1 MLANGGKG
9 ERLLKFY
16 HLRYNTQMKKHR
28 FLKQL
33 VCFSWM
39 MVFVLT
45 FNAYPVEVEFPLL
58 QSMSYFPYSD
68 NSLLKKGD
76 FSGAVDLHYSNV
88 YMFNHYKTTL
98 NDFEAFSTTIGLRYG
113 LWKSGTLELYFRHS
127 AIFGGVL
134 DKIIDDFHRTFNFPD
149 NNRAEYPRFSVHYWY
164 HDSFEYREAQNAVS
178 PLIVAF
184 LKELLRSAH
193 FSLKTRLALGLPL
206 SKKPGFSSDKP
217 FLTAGVVLNY
227 TKGKF
232 SLEAANYLSFFEQ
245 PSWLKDSD
253 TRPYLFFSNLEANMG
268 RFVLGFNFRSSVFKE
283 DDIGHDG
290 YQGYFG
296 YRITRYLEFIIIE
309 DFVPLD
315 TTPDISF
322 FLRIKFL

>member
-1 MLANGGKG
+1 
-9 ERLLKFY
+9 
-16 HLRYNTQMKKHR
+16 MKKHG

-33 VCFSWM
+33 FCFSWLI
-39 MVFVLT
+39 VVVLN

-88 YMFNHYKTTL
+88 FMFNHYKTTV
-98 NDFEAFSTTIGLRYG
+98 NDFETFSTTIGLRYG
-113 LWKSGTLELYFRHS
+113 LRNGGTLELYFRYS
-127 AIFGGVL
+127 TIFGGVL
-134 DKIIDDFHRTFNFPD
+134 DKVIDDFHRTFNFPD
-149 NNRAEYPRFSVHYWY
+149 NNRAEYPRFSVHYWF
-164 HDSFEYREAQNAVS
+164 HDSFAYMEAQNAVS
-178 PLIVAF
+178 PLVVAF
-184 LKELLRSAH
+184 LKELYRSSH

-217 FLTAGVVLNY
+217 FLSAGLVLNY
-227 TKGKF
+227 TRRKF
-232 SLEAANYLSFFEQ
+232 SLETANYLSFFKQ
-245 PSWLKDSD
+245 PSWLVDGD
-253 TRPYLFFSNLEANMG
+253 TRPYLFFSNLEAHIG
-268 RFVLGFNFRSSVFKE
+268 RFILGFNFRTSAFKE
-283 DDIGHDG
+283 DDIAHDG

-309 DFVPLD
+309 DFSPFD

-322 FLRIKFL
+322 FIRIKFL

>member
-1 MLANGGKG
+1 
-9 ERLLKFY
+9 
-16 HLRYNTQMKKHR
+16 MKKHG
-28 FLKQL
+28 FLLQL
-33 VCFSWM
+33 FCFSWL
-39 MVFVLT
+39 MVAVLT

-98 NDFEAFSTTIGLRYG
+98 NDFETFSTTIGLRYG
-113 LWKSGTLELYFRHS
+113 LREGGTLELYFRYS
-127 AIFGGVL
+127 TIFGGVL
-134 DKIIDDFHRTFNFPD
+134 DKVIDNFHRTFGLPD
-149 NNRAEYPRFSVHYWY
+149 NNRAEYPRFSVHYWF
-164 HDSFEYREAQNAVS
+164 HDAFIYTGNQNVVS
-178 PLIVAF
+178 PMVVAF
-184 LKELLRSAH
+184 LKELYRSSH

-206 SKKPGFSSDKP
+206 SKKPGFSSNKP
-217 FLTAGVVLNY
+217 FLSAGLVVNY
-227 TKGKF
+227 TRGKF
-232 SLEAANYLSFFEQ
+232 SLEASNYLSFFKR
-245 PSWLKDSD
+245 PSWLVDSD
-253 TRPYLFFSNLEANMG
+253 SRPYLFFSNLEANIG

-283 DDIGHDG
+283 DDIAHDG
-290 YQGYFG
+290 YQVYFG

-322 FLRIKFL
+322 FIRIKFL

>member
-1 MLANGGKG
+1 
-9 ERLLKFY
+9 
-16 HLRYNTQMKKHR
+16 MKKHG

-33 VCFSWM
+33 FCFSWL
-39 MVFVLT
+39 MVVVLN

-68 NSLLKKGD
+68 NSLLKKRD

-98 NDFEAFSTTIGLRYG
+98 NDFETFSASIGLRYG
-113 LWKSGTLELYFRHS
+113 LWKGGTLELYFRYS
-127 AIFGGVL
+127 AIFGGIL
-134 DKIIDDFHRTFNFPD
+134 DKVIDNFHRTFKLPD
-149 NNRAEYPRFSVHYWY
+149 NNRAEYPRFSVHYWH
-164 HDSFEYREAQNAVS
+164 HDSFEYREAQNATS

-184 LKELLRSAH
+184 LKELYRSSH

-206 SKKPGFSSDKP
+206 SKKAGFSSDKP
-217 FLTAGVVLNY
+217 FLTAGLVVAY
-227 TKGKF
+227 QKGKF
-232 SLEAANYLSFFEQ
+232 SLDVSNYLSFFKQ
-245 PSWLKDSD
+245 PSWLVDVD
-253 TRPYLFFSNLEANMG
+253 LRPYLFFSNLEANLG
-268 RFVLGFNFRSSVFKE
+268 RFILGFNFRASVFKE
-283 DDIGHDG
+283 DDMAHNA
-290 YQGYFG
+290 YQGYIG

-322 FLRIKFL
+322 FIRLKFF